1 MVKALTGKG
10 GGTVTV
16 EGDTVSVNLA
26 PFIETVKQ
34 RLVDSGFG
42 LAARIPEVNASFV
55 LFQSADITRARCAF
69 NLLSTL
75 GIWLPIIAIVLLGA
89 GVWVA
94 KDHRRA

>member
-1 MVKALTGKG
+1 MVKALTGET

-26 PFIETVKQ
+26 LFIQTVKQ

-55 LFQSADITRARCAF
+55 VFQSADITRAHNAF
-69 NLLSTL
+69 NLLNTL
-75 GIWLPIIAIVLLGA
+75 GTGCRSSPSRCLGS
-89 GVWVA
+89 GST
-94 KDHRRA
+94 